1 MDVGANIGQSID
13 RYKQIFKSPIIHSFE
28 PSEKEFNYLK
38 EKYKNDKQ
46 VFLNRLGLGEKEENL
61 ELNINALSIHSS
73 FKKLIPNTTWVEKRS
88 QRANVLTEN
97 YTTDKILSKVV
108 TLDSYVEK
116 NGINNIDILKIDTQG
131 TEDQIIAG
139 AQKTIKNNKIK
150 LIEFELI
157 FSEIYEN
164 PPQIYDFE
172 KNLIPNNYKL
182 FAMSDSGSL
191 IAHYIYQTN
200 MIYICPETYKKFQS
214 KSPYKPI
221 KISDLDMNKKED
233 RDKYSSFRK
242 MSSKREN

>member
-1 MDVGANIGQSID
+1 MNADIAFAIWLILISDGLSISWKD
-13 RYKQIFKSPIIHSFE
+13 SIKRFVYSGTLRIRLSITGHTASILGRSFPTFDAKPIISFS
-28 PSEKEFNYLK
+28 P
-38 EKYKNDKQ
+38 
-46 VFLNRLGLGEKEENL
+46 
-61 ELNINALSIHSS
+61 
-73 FKKLIPNTTWVEKRS
+73 KLPAISNCFVIGKS
-88 QRANVLTEN
+88 AC
-97 YTTDKILSKVV
+97 TDKILSKVV